1 MANWEKTPGHISS
14 GLGMPQDTPRG
25 AWEYPGEV
33 EKDGWMDGW
42 KLEQL
47 PILYFE
53 FSCCVIF
60 NISADNKKVY
70 QLSPSKWN

>member
-33 EKDGWMDGW
+33 EKDGWMDGSW
-42 KLEQL
+42 
-47 PILYFE
+47 
-53 FSCCVIF
+53 
-60 NISADNKKVY
+60 NK
-70 QLSPSKWN
+70 